1 MSAVFVLHPNV
12 GLGVGILFSR
22 VISVLRLDLMRCQRL
37 VTTEQYTID
46 TLSLLVF
53 LNYAF
58 WSILTNVTETAISV
72 GAWDTDRPTV

>member
-22 VISVLRLDLMRCQRL
+22 VISVLRLDLMRSQRL

-46 TLSLLVF
+46 TIFYNFSFIISGFLELCLLDV
-53 LNYAF
+53 
-58 WSILTNVTETAISV
+58 S
-72 GAWDTDRPTV
+72 DRALKHH